1 MTSKRLDKFSERL
14 KQFARVE
21 LHGYSPFYEKLTLR
35 MSEDREM
42 LELASHIRDGQPPQL
57 LHAAVHFL
65 LLNGE
70 QHELRAFYPNLAEQV
85 REGDPYPAF
94 RSFCLARAKA
104 IREIISTRRVQT
116 NVVERCACLLPA
128 FSLISFRTNFKP
140 LSTVEIGSSAG
151 LNLLWDKYSYVY
163 GDTDLYG
170 DPLSQV
176 RVQSR
181 FTGDVLPKI
190 RRILPEVFYRV
201 GLEINPVDIS
211 DADATRWLRAL
222 VWPEHKARFERLTH
236 AITIAR
242 AHPPTVLHGDALD
255 LLPEALS
262 NAPENTALCVFHTHT
277 IYQFSTEARERLDAF
292 LGDYGKQRNLYW
304 LSMEYRQHGDQRL
317 SDDDGTLPA
326 PTLELISFE
335 NGVRRQELLAT
346 CHPHAAWIEWRQKP
360 LRPNSSSSP

>member
-1 MTSKRLDKFSERL
+1 MTSERLDKLSERL

-35 MSEDREM
+35 MSQDREM
-42 LELASHIRDGQPPQL
+42 LELSSHIPDGQPPQL

-70 QHELRAFYPNLAEQV
+70 QHELRAFYPNLAEHV

-94 RSFCLARAKA
+94 RSFCLAHAKA

-116 NVVERCACLLPA
+116 NVVERCACLLPG
-128 FSLISFRTNFKP
+128 FSLISLRTNLKP
-140 LSTVEIGSSAG
+140 LSIVEIGSSAG
-151 LNLLWDKYSYVY
+151 LNLLWDKYRYAY
-163 GDTDLYG
+163 GDTKRYG

-176 RVQSR
+176 RVVSR
-181 FTGDVLPKI
+181 FTSDLLPKI
-190 RRILPEVFYRV
+190 PRILPQVLYRV
-201 GLEINPVDIS
+201 GLEMNPIDVS
-211 DADATRWLRAL
+211 DADATAWLRAL
-222 VWPEHKARFERLTH
+222 VWPDHTTRFERLTH
-236 AITIAR
+236 AITMAQSY
-242 AHPPTVLHGDALD
+242 PPIILHGDAND
-255 LLPEALS
+255 LLPDVLS

-292 LGDYGKQRNLYW
+292 LNDYGKQCNLYW
-304 LSMEYRQHGDQRL
+304 LSMEYRQHGDKRL
-317 SDDDGTLPA
+317 SDDDGTLPT

-360 LRPNSSSSP
+360 LRANSSSRP